1 MGIII
6 PSIKTVEVLYLAL
19 LTVLLLA
26 RTVLSIKVSDVMG
39 LNAASLVEMNKDKF
53 IRGVISLGLIAV
65 PASIVNSLLKFF
77 TSMLAIRF
85 RKRLSR
91 HVHERYLTDLTF
103 FKAADDESIDNMC
116 AFSFGPP
123 PLLFYAHPFS
133 TVTSA

>member
-1 MGIII
+1 MN
-6 PSIKTVEVLYLAL
+6 TVEVLYLVL

-39 LNAASLVEMNKDKF
+39 MNAASLVEMNKERF
-53 IRGVISLGLIAV
+53 IKGVVSLGLIAI

-91 HVHERYLTDLTF
+91 HVHEKYLQDMTF
-103 FKAADDESIDNMC
+103 YKAADDESIDNM
-116 AFSFGPP
+116 FVFQPP
-123 PLLFYAHPFS
+123 YPFR
-133 TVTSA
+133 TVLTRFV

>member
-1 MGIII
+1 MGVII
-6 PSIKTVEVLYLAL
+6 PSVKTVEVLYLAL

-39 LNAASLVEMNKDKF
+39 MNAASLVEMNKDKF
-53 IRGVISLGLIAV
+53 IRGVVSLGLIAI

-91 HVHERYLTDLTF
+91 HIHEKYLSDMTF
-103 FKAADDESIDNMC
+103 YKAADVESIDNM
-116 AFSFGPP
+116 
-123 PLLFYAHPFS
+123 YAAHSPSSCRHTETPF
-133 TVTSA
+133 